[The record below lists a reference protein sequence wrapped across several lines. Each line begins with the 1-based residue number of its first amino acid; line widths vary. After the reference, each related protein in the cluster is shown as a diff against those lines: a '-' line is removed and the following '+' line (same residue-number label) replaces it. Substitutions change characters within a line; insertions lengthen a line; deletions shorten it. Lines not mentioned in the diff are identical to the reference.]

1 MEQKTQT
8 RRHSDLEMLSRV
20 AGAVAGR
27 VAATL
32 AKEELT
38 LDQWRVLR
46 ALVEAGPQTMSG
58 LTRETGITG
67 PTLSRV
73 VDRLVERALLFRNV
87 DADDRRRVV
96 VHVAERGRTLVAR
109 LSPSIEEAERD
120 GLSPLS
126 SHEARTLRKLLERIA
141 SAS

>member
-1 MEQKTQT
+1 
-8 RRHSDLEMLSRV
+8 MLNRV
-20 AGAVAGR
+20 ASAVSGR

-32 AKEELT
+32 AEQGLT
-38 LDQWRVLR
+38 LDQWLVLR
-46 ALVEAGPQTMSG
+46 ALAEAGPQTMTG

-73 VDRLVERALLFRNV
+73 VDRLVERALLYRNV

-96 VHVAERGRTLVAR
+96 VHVAERGCGLVDQLA
-109 LSPSIEEAERD
+109 PSIAEAERD

-126 SHEARTLRKLLERIA
+126 AREARTLRDLLARIG
-141 SAS
+141 SA